1 MVNFYLSREAPFLLI
16 YMKFDTDVITHIE
29 FLIHWFRVYG
39 VLAYPKLLFPLDNV
53 CHPHNSVTCYTVI
66 QYRLRYLLWSF
77 PL

>member
-1 MVNFYLSREAPFLLI
+1 MVNFYLSWKAPFLLI

-77 PL
+77 LL